1 MQEFRVQIRSFQ
13 EAQDFIRLAT
23 AQPFRVYL
31 VNDHQVA
38 NATSYMGLASL
49 DLSDCLWVR
58 TECSESEHAVFR
70 QLAAAFAVD

>member
-38 NATSYMGLASL
+38 NATSYMGIASL
-49 DLSDCLWVR
+49 DLGSYLRVR
-58 TECSESEHAVFR
+58 TEGTDSEHAAFR
-70 QLAAAFAVD
+70 KLAAAFVVE

>member
-1 MQEFRVQIRSFQ
+1 MQEFRVRIRSFQ
-13 EAQDFIRLAT
+13 EVQDFIRLAT

-49 DLSDCLWVR
+49 DHSQCLWVR
-58 TECSESEHAVFR
+58 TECSESEHEAFR
-70 QLAAAFAVD
+70 LQAAAFVAE